1 MFELLI
7 NLQLKQM
14 CVVPANVSTDVVEVC
29 YPIAQG
35 KLSSPTPRGD
45 FKIDRVVSNPSFTSC
60 KNGVTYGSGF
70 LGSLAL
76 VTNKETSPGCSFAIH
91 GTNDESL
98 VIKGAKVSEGCIRMR
113 NKDILHLEANYLPFI
128 TGGSVE

>member
-14 CVVPANVSTDVVEVC
+14 CVVPTNVATDAVEVC

-35 KLSSPTPRGD
+35 KLSTPTPIGN
-45 FKIDRVVSNPSFTSC
+45 FTIQRVVRNPLFISC
-60 KNGVTYGSGF
+60 KNGVNYGSGF
-70 LGSLAL
+70 LGNLAL

-91 GTNDESL
+91 GTNNDYL
-98 VIKGAKVSEGCIRMR
+98 VTSGAKVSEGCIRMR
-113 NKDILHLEANYLPFI
+113 NKDMKHLEANYLPFI
-128 TGGSVE
+128 TGGSVR